1 MSGKVN
7 IVFGFFYLAIT
18 AFLGPFYLVPAK
30 GADYQKFVEM
40 NKAVEAIK
48 QDVSSDKAKD
58 PANVEAALSGIT
70 GYLSSVKK
78 TGSVGSAVHAHG
90 NLEALLNI
98 VAGLVILSLALPSSY
113 KTVLSV
119 LFIVGAVFHSG
130 MLYLAI
136 VFGVSAAGKLS
147 IIGAIAILT
156 GLVLAGVASATGIKK
171 SERTE

>member
-1 MSGKVN
+1 MSGKAN

-30 GADYQKFVEM
+30 GGDYQKFVEM
-40 NKAVEAIK
+40 NKAVEEVK
-48 QDVSSDKAKD
+48 QDVS
-58 PANVEAALSGIT
+58 
-70 GYLSSVKK
+70 
-78 TGSVGSAVHAHG
+78 
-90 NLEALLNI
+90 
-98 VAGLVILSLALPSSY
+98 
-113 KTVLSV
+113 
-119 LFIVGAVFHSG
+119 SG

-171 SERTE
+171 TERME

>member
-30 GADYQKFVEM
+30 GVDYQKFVEM

-48 QDVSSDKAKD
+48 QDVSSANDKTK
-58 PANVEAALSGIT
+58 VSAALSNIT
-70 GYLSSVKK
+70 DYLSSIKK
-78 TGSVGSAVHAHG
+78 TGAVGSAAHAHG

-98 VAGLVILSLALPSSY
+98 VAGLVILSLAVPSSY
-113 KTVLSV
+113 KTVLSG

-130 MLYLAI
+130 VLYLAM
-136 VFGVSAAGKLS
+136 VFGISAAGKLS
-147 IIGAIAILT
+147 IIGAIALLT

-171 SERTE
+171 KCDCSE

>member
-7 IVFGFFYLAIT
+7 IVFGFLYLAIT

-30 GADYQKFVEM
+30 GVDYQKFVEM
-40 NKAVEAIK
+40 NKAVQTVKE
-48 QDVSSDKAKD
+48 DVSSDTDRSK
-58 PANVEAALSGIT
+58 VSAALDGIT
-70 GYLSSVKK
+70 AYLGSAKK
-78 TGSVGSAVHAHG
+78 TGSVGSAAHAHG

-130 MLYLAI
+130 MLYLAM

-171 SERTE
+171 GERGE

>member
-1 MSGKVN
+1 MSGKAN

-30 GADYQKFVEM
+30 GGDYQKFVEM
-40 NKAVEAIK
+40 NKAVEEVK
-48 QDVSSDKAKD
+48 QDVSSGKD
-58 PANVEAALSGIT
+58 QSKISAALGGIT

-78 TGSVGSAVHAHG
+78 TGSVGSAVNAHG

-136 VFGVSAAGKLS
+136 IFGLSAAGKLS

-171 SERTE
+171 GNEPC